1 MIRINTAQIE
11 EEGLFLEGEEDSS
24 ILELEEASAGGVELE
39 VLSDI
44 QYKLHA
50 SMVEQDLL
58 VNGSA
63 FVTVRT
69 ICSRCLKEITLPM
82 GKKDVCIYREKVSEE
97 IVDIT
102 DEIREDILLEMPL
115 RFLCSE
121 DCKGLC
127 ACGADLNTE
136 KCRCGK
142 SKRKELPREDHTWD
156 ALDQLE
162 F

>member
-1 MIRINTAQIE
+1 MIRINTAQIG

-24 ILELEEASAGGVELE
+24 ILDLEESSGELE

-50 SMVEQDLL
+50 SMVEKDLL

-69 ICSRCLKEITLPM
+69 ACSRCLKEITLQM
-82 GKKDVCIYREKVSEE
+82 GKKDVCIFREKVSEE

-142 SKRKELPREDHTWD
+142 AKKKSLPKEDHTWD
-156 ALDQLE
+156 ALNQLE
-162 F
+162 L

>member
-11 EEGLFLEGEEDSS
+11 EEGLFLEGEEDSA
-24 ILELEEASAGGVELE
+24 ILELEGSNDGAELE
-39 VLSDI
+39 VLSNI
-44 QYKLHA
+44 EYKLHA
-50 SMVEQDLL
+50 SMVEHDLL

-63 FVTVRT
+63 LVTLRT
-69 ICSRCLKEITLPM
+69 VCARCLKQITLQA
-82 GKKDVCIYREKVSEE
+82 GKKDVCIYREKVAEE

-102 DEIREDILLEMPL
+102 DEIREDILLELPL

-136 KCRCGK
+136 KCRC
-142 SKRKELPREDHTWD
+142 RREKEESSGEDHTWD
-156 ALDQLE
+156 ALDGLK

>member
-11 EEGLFLEGEEDSS
+11 EEGLFLEGEEDSA
-24 ILELEEASAGGVELE
+24 ILELEGTGAVKLE
-39 VLSDI
+39 VLSNI
-44 QYKLHA
+44 EYQLHA
-50 SMVEQDLL
+50 SLVEKDLL

-63 FVTVRT
+63 FVKVRT
-69 ICSRCLKEITLPM
+69 ICSRCLKEIELKL
-82 GKKDVCIYREKVSEE
+82 GKKDVCIFREKVAEE

-102 DEIREDILLEMPL
+102 DEIREDILLEMPV

-127 ACGADLNTE
+127 LCGADLNTE

-142 SKRKELPREDHTWD
+142 KKKEDPPAEDHTWD
-156 ALDQLE
+156 ALDGLK

>member
-1 MIRINTAQIE
+1 MIRINTAQIG

-24 ILELEEASAGGVELE
+24 ILELEESSGGLELE

-50 SMVEQDLL
+50 SMVEKDLL

-69 ICSRCLKEITLPM
+69 ACSRCLKEITLQM
-82 GKKDVCIYREKVSEE
+82 GKKDVCIFREKVSEE

-102 DEIREDILLEMPL
+102 EEIREDILLEMPL

-142 SKRKELPREDHTWD
+142 AKKKSLPKEDHTWD
-156 ALDQLE
+156 ALNQLE
-162 F
+162 L